1 MQNNDTLM
9 RDMFGEGYDDDNG
22 GNDEQNNINMFFSCH
37 DKARKDKCVS
47 DNGFVVGDNNEELE
61 EGEESGEG
69 QGQED
74 GEEVRSQNNDH
85 CMQDDNEMENLVR
98 TSRGLALTNSKVM
111 SNVSQIPQQMVRQ
124 DSTSTRSF
132 QSPLSSIA
140 LPS

>member
-9 RDMFGEGYDDDNG
+9 RDMFGEGYNDDNG
-22 GNDEQNNINMFFSCH
+22 GNGEQNNINMFFSCC

-98 TSRGLALTNSKVM
+98 TSRGLALTNSNVM
-111 SNVSQIPQQMVRQ
+111 SNVSQLPQQMVRQ

>member
-22 GNDEQNNINMFFSCH
+22 GNDEQNNINMFFSCR

-85 CMQDDNEMENLVR
+85 CM
-98 TSRGLALTNSKVM
+98 
-111 SNVSQIPQQMVRQ
+111 
-124 DSTSTRSF
+124 
-132 QSPLSSIA
+132 
-140 LPS
+140 

>member
-22 GNDEQNNINMFFSCH
+22 GNDEQNNINMFFSCR

-74 GEEVRSQNNDH
+74 GEEVRSQNNGH